1 MATDDVFFEP
11 HYFPE
16 ALITHGQ
23 CLPEVPPR
31 TALGTDT
38 PRRTTNVV
46 PTKPLVHEIAWA
58 HMGV

>member
-46 PTKPLVHEIAWA
+46 PTKPLIQA
-58 HMGV
+58 